1 MIPQQRSMYSQAVLD
16 TISSLDNDASSITGQ
31 AENSLND
38 MKDSSKDDFVVR
50 EKLISLLK
58 NYSYTRFELE
68 TLGGY
73 SFKAEGNA
81 ELLFTESVNYGQYI
95 YGRPSGYVEDVRLIY
110 DHWFK
115 KYGESDRGEKFK
127 SDDIYGNDDVSAGED
142 GNDFLPEINPI
153 KCLNKSDD
161 NTGLVNKIDSYKDCY
176 DIIGNGIIYGNN
188 DRGVEIDSNEK
199 YYSFSFSRVFTSKN
213 NSYWTG
219 EIKNGGIIFLLTADS
234 NVMLIAE
241 VENCKAEWKAIYGG
255 GSCPGNYSPS
265 ASSYE
270 YSFNLTFIPI
280 EDIPYYYIQEPY
292 EAHEI
297 INGQTVTVTKYRNV
311 KKYYTFYPLKNTSA
325 TSSIKLKY
333 TQKIQKNLKEYLQ
346 ELYDHSATEDGQIGY
361 YNWVSMYSTS
371 LNDRNYNIIWNNFQ
385 NLKKYLNVRLSVCE
399 GVWKDAMIAQKV
411 KELFDERMNKR
422 GGTLK
427 QWYEGAIMAD
437 DMEENYKK
445 KLKRKK
451 DVFETL
457 LVQQPAEDFE
467 GGNEMIID
475 DKCSDYYYKELGY
488 YPSFNVGD
496 VVYIMD
502 EEKYETRCVI
512 SRKDRTQINDTAEVQ
527 YETVMRQDGKTE
539 QVAKT
544 DNNGEPITIYTYKNA
559 WKITFNGNVPNMY
572 DPSTVRLVKEL

>member
-16 TISSLDNDASSITGQ
+16 TIASLDNDASSITGQ

-38 MKDSSKDDFVVR
+38 MKDPSKDDFVVR

-58 NYSYTRFELE
+58 NYASTRGELMK
-68 TLGGY
+68 LGGY
-73 SFKAEGNA
+73 LFVSGVS
-81 ELLFTESVNYGQYI
+81 LLDYANVNYGQYI
-95 YGRPSGYVEDVRLIY
+95 YGGPSGYITDVKILY
-110 DHWFK
+110 NKWFK
-115 KYGESDRGEKFK
+115 RYGESDRNGTFK
-127 SDDIYGNDDVSAGED
+127 SSEVYGNNSVSAGGD
-142 GNDFLPEINPI
+142 GDDFNPKIDPI
-153 KCLNKSDD
+153 KYLQKS
-161 NTGLVNKIDSYKDCY
+161 NTIGLVEELDSYKSCY
-176 DIIGNGIIYGNN
+176 DIINNGSGTAYRDGDNGIEINDKKEYTYSLSVTSQSNDNN
-188 DRGVEIDSNEK
+188 
-199 YYSFSFSRVFTSKN
+199 
-213 NSYWTG
+213 YWVG
-219 EIKNGGIIFLLTADS
+219 EIKKGGVVYLTTSDDNIMIIAK
-234 NVMLIAE
+234 
-241 VENCKAEWKAIYGG
+241 VETCKAEWTTVSI
-255 GSCPGNYSPS
+255 SGNYGCQNNYNPPTI
-265 ASSYE
+265 YR
-270 YSFNLTFIPI
+270 YDFNIVFEPI
-280 EDIPYYYIQEPY
+280 EDIPYYYVQEPY
-292 EAHEI
+292 EVQETI
-297 INGQTVTVTKYRNV
+297 DGQIVTVTKYRDV
-311 KKYYTFYPLKNTSA
+311 KKYYTFYPLKKI
-325 TSSIKLKY
+325 SSVALAKFNY
-333 TQKIQKNLKEYLQ
+333 TLKIQKILKENIQY
-346 ELYDHSATEDGQIGY
+346 LYDNASDEDAQIGY
-361 YNWVSMYSTS
+361 YNWLNTCSIS

-399 GVWKDAMIAQKV
+399 GVWKDATIAQKV
-411 KELFDERMNKR
+411 NDLFDERMNKR

-437 DMEENYKK
+437 DMEENYNK

-467 GGNEMIID
+467 GGSEMIID

-512 SRKDRTQINDTAEVQ
+512 SRKDRVQINDTAEVQ
-527 YETVMRQDGKTE
+527 YETVTRQDGKTE

-559 WKITFNGNVPNMY
+559 WKITFNGNVPNVY